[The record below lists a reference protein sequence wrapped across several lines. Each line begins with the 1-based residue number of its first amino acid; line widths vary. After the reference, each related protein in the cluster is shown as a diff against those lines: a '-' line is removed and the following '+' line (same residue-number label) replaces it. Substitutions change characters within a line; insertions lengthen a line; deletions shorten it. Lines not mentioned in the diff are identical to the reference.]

1 MITAYML
8 VKTEALQ
15 DLVDKVNENIAKGWQ
30 PFSSMT
36 FVPTYSDNSGK
47 QYVQVMVKYKE
58 GEQ

>member
-1 MITAYML
+1 MITAYSL

-15 DLVDKVNENIAKGWQ
+15 DLVDKVNENIAKGRQ
-30 PFSSMT
+30 PFSSMI